1 MVLLAV
7 RGVRGVVVVLVVVRL
22 VVLVVVLVVLVLVVV
37 VRVGGCPLSVR
48 LGNGG
53 GRGLW
58 SSRGEMGLGFGVR
71 VGDRVLGS
79 KKRMRRNVDGSGEWS
94 GDR

>member
-22 VVLVVVLVVLVLVVV
+22 VVLVVVLVVVVL
-37 VRVGGCPLSVR
+37 VGGCPLSVR

-71 VGDRVLGS
+71 VGVRVLGS